1 MRRLALSVFT
11 ACGLALLTACGS
23 SGGYGFATTSGN
35 SSIDNVVFTNGSAQS
50 NNFFVT
56 LGGEAP
62 LQISALGQKGSG
74 PFATVVPDATFTW
87 SGRFVDP
94 SIDSASVASY
104 TTGAVPNASKPCPKV
119 PATTPAVTIFQQDP
133 TNLSKPPYAG
143 YSPLPAGQ
151 PASTVFVGTVG
162 TFTTSLPPVFVP
174 VLPATGATGYCVVI
188 VAKHVGD
195 GVIGTKTVLVTT
207 GQP

>member
-23 SGGYGFATTSGN
+23 SGGYGFGTTSGN
-35 SSIDNVVFTNGSAQS
+35 SSIDNVVFTNGSAQT
-50 NNFFVT
+50 NDFFVT
-56 LGGEAP
+56 FGGQAP
-62 LQISALGQKGSG
+62 LEINAIGQKGSG
-74 PFATVVPDATFTW
+74 PFATIVPDSSFTW

-94 SIDSASVASY
+94 ATDPASVASY
-104 TTGAVPNASKPCPKV
+104 TIGSVPNASKPCPKV
-119 PATTPAVTIFQQDP
+119 PATTPAVTIFQQNP
-133 TNLSKPPYAG
+133 ANLSVPPYAG
-143 YSPLPAGQ
+143 YSPLPSGQ

-162 TFTTSLPPVFVP
+162 TFTATTPPVFVP
-174 VLPATGATGYCVVI
+174 VPPPYCLVI

-195 GVIGTKTVLVTT
+195 GVIGSKTVLVTA